1 MFIEINEIDTYST
14 NERDDNWDFITKT
27 IIKGKVII
35 NTDLIRYIGI
45 YSFKWEDADKYII
58 KEGSQLY
65 SIYFDKDRYLYTD
78 IESYNKIKKSIINDN
93 SIDYEKI

>member
-1 MFIEINEIDTYST
+1 MFIEINEIGTYQT
-14 NERDDNWDFITKT
+14 NEQDNNWEFITKT

-35 NTDLIRYIGI
+35 NTDLIRCISI
-45 YSFKWEDADKYII
+45 CSFEWENADEYII

-65 SIYFDKDRYLYTD
+65 CTYFDKDRYITTD
-78 IESYNKIKKSIINDN
+78 IESYNNIKKLIINNN

>member
-1 MFIEINEIDTYST
+1 MFIEINEIGTYQT
-14 NERDDNWDFITKT
+14 NEQNNNWEYITKT

-35 NTDLIRYIGI
+35 NTDLIRCISI
-45 YSFKWEDADKYII
+45 CSFEWENADECII

-65 SIYFDKDRYLYTD
+65 CIYFDKDRYITTD
-78 IESYNKIKKSIINDN
+78 IESYNKIKKLIINNN